1 VGRSKGR
8 TTTMFVDEARR
19 EDMSKG
25 QSKGKRSWRSD
36 ESESFELR
44 KLLEHEQDHLRRD
57 EHRLHE

>member
-1 VGRSKGR
+1 
-8 TTTMFVDEARR
+8 MFVDEARR